1 MSDSDTDKVTKAVND
16 IARAFSDLHNGSEL
30 RKEIARLKAI
40 KAKQTGEIT
49 GLKVRVH
56 ALEDENE
63 RLRNAGGNLEV
74 ELRKTL
80 AYERDNVSY
89 YKGMADRLGG
99 EVERLDAENER
110 LRTVC
115 KGRHDE
121 LDLTKTLHGDLA
133 DEVDRLEAEVAH
145 KARVAEQISA
155 NNATLREQLEDQRKA
170 AHAYRDDN
178 IDLRDAVNEVRRVLD
193 ALNEED

>member
-1 MSDSDTDKVTKAVND
+1 MSEADLTEAAKKITE
-16 IARAFSDLHNGSEL
+16 AFSALTEGPRL
-30 RKEIARLKAI
+30 REEVARLKAI

-133 DEVDRLEAEVAH
+133 DEVDRLEAELAH
-145 KARVAEQISA
+145 KARVAE
-155 NNATLREQLEDQRKA
+155 
-170 AHAYRDDN
+170 
-178 IDLRDAVNEVRRVLD
+178 
-193 ALNEED
+193 

>member
-1 MSDSDTDKVTKAVND
+1 MSEADLTEAAKKITE
-16 IARAFSDLHNGSEL
+16 AFSALTEGPRL
-30 RKEIARLKAI
+30 REEVARLKAI

>member
-1 MSDSDTDKVTKAVND
+1 MNDPWSVAGKIVETIDS
-16 IARAFSDLHNGSEL
+16 LHGVAAL
-30 RKEIARLKAI
+30 REEVARLKAI

>member
-1 MSDSDTDKVTKAVND
+1 
-16 IARAFSDLHNGSEL
+16 
-30 RKEIARLKAI
+30 
-40 KAKQTGEIT
+40 
-49 GLKVRVH
+49 
-56 ALEDENE
+56 
-63 RLRNAGGNLEV
+63 
-74 ELRKTL
+74 

-99 EVERLDAENER
+99 EVARLDAENER

-133 DEVDRLEAEVAH
+133 DAVDRRSADVADEPP
-145 KARVAEQISA
+145 KAKLISA

>member
-1 MSDSDTDKVTKAVND
+1 MSEADLTEAAKKITE
-16 IARAFSDLHNGSEL
+16 AFSALTEGPRL
-30 RKEIARLKAI
+30 REEVARLKAI

-89 YKGMADRLGG
+89 YKGRADRLGG

-110 LRTVC
+110 RRTVC
-115 KGRHDE
+115 KGRQDE
-121 LDLTKTLHGDLA
+121 PDLTKTLHGDLA
-133 DEVDRLEAEVAH
+133 EEVDRLEAEVAH

-155 NNATLREQLEDQRKA
+155 NSATLREQLEDQRKA

>member
-1 MSDSDTDKVTKAVND
+1 MSDSDTDKVTKALND

-40 KAKQTGEIT
+40 NAKLSGDVT